1 MGTKKEEYI
10 DKMTRQLKEWSSWID
25 EMESRAAGTAAGMK
39 AGYEARIRELK
50 EKRDALSLKL
60 RELGS
65 ASGDAWSALKTGIDA
80 TRKDLKDA
88 ISAVRDKFKKA
99 A

>member
-10 DKMTRQLKEWSSWID
+10 DKMSQQLKEWSSWID
-25 EMESRAAGTAAGMK
+25 ALESRAAGTAAGMK
-39 AGYEARIRELK
+39 AGYEARIRDLK

-60 RELGS
+60 RGLGS
-65 ASGDAWSALKTGIDA
+65 AGGDAWTTLKTGIEA
-80 TRKDLKDA
+80 AGKDLKEA
-88 ISAVRDKFKKA
+88 ISAARDKFKKA